1 MIERTNQKISESSE
15 NKLAK
20 DDELTDLGLKIA
32 ASLKTY
38 EEILEFI
45 NIHKRNI

>member
-1 MIERTNQKISESSE
+1 MLVFLEINEIELTCN
-15 NKLAK
+15 

-45 NIHKRNI
+45 NLHKKYI